1 MSKKLEEL
9 LKISFR
15 KGMTKVLTILFG
27 LPTFIV
33 AYILYVGQS
42 SKEKARYQE
51 IYKEAQGMLEAD
63 GTLDRLRAATKE
75 HLITKF
81 NYFNEEAT
89 GSKFEEKLKKQIAV
103 DEKEAITKKVDQ
115 LYREKGEEKG
125 KGFVSFLAD
134 GLKNPVLLV
143 LSFITSFPM
152 YILLLIYSN
161 PFTRYIFNRIV
172 LMILVAFGVVFV
184 VFTILH
190 LSASDPAMNVLGE
203 AATPDQVATFNRV
216 YGLDKPYIIQLFT
229 NFKKLATFNL
239 GNSYL
244 GNEDVMQAIFRKFP
258 TTMKLGIYSF
268 IIAVVVSIPVGIIS
282 AVKPNTAFDYVS
294 MFLALL
300 GLSVPAFWFGMLL
313 ILNLSINTHIL
324 PAAYTPEVP
333 ISMLMPAVVLG
344 LRSCASLARNT
355 RSAMRDVLGSD
366 YVVTAKAKGLPSN
379 KVILKHALGN
389 AMIPIVT
396 IAGIQ
401 LGLSFGGSSITEKV
415 FNIKGIGSYIV
426 DKQFLP
432 DIPAILGGV
441 VYVSML
447 ISVSNLIIDLLYV
460 ALDPRIK
467 ARLKNE

>member
-1 MSKKLEEL
+1 MNKKIEEL

-15 KGMTKVLTILFG
+15 KGMTKILTIIAG

-33 AYILYVGQS
+33 AFILYQS
-42 SKEKARYQE
+42 HAGKEKARHKE
-51 IYKEAQGMLEAD
+51 LYKEAEGQLEAD
-63 GTLDRLRAATKE
+63 GTLERLRAQTKE

-81 NYFNEEAT
+81 KYFNEEAT
-89 GSKFEEKLKKQIAV
+89 GSKFEEKLRKQQEADIKAAV
-103 DEKEAITKKVDQ
+103 EKRVDG
-115 LYREKGEEKG
+115 LYREKGEQKA

-143 LSFITSFPM
+143 LSVITSFPM

-172 LMILVAFGVVFV
+172 LMVLVAFGVVFV

-258 TTMKLGIYSF
+258 TTVRLGLSSF
-268 IIAVVVSIPVGIIS
+268 LIAVAISIPVGIIS
-282 AVKPNTAFDYVS
+282 AVKPNSAFDYVC

-313 ILNLSINTHIL
+313 ILNLSINTHVL
-324 PAAYTPEVP
+324 PASYTPGVP

-344 LRSCASLARNT
+344 LRSTASLARNT
-355 RSAMRDVLGSD
+355 RSAMREVLGQD
-366 YVVTAKAKGLPSN
+366 YIVTAKAKGLPN
-379 KVILKHALGN
+379 KRVILKHALGN
-389 AMIPIVT
+389 ALIPIVT

-441 VYVSML
+441 VYVSLL
-447 ISVSNLIIDLLYV
+447 ISVSNLVIDLLYV

-467 ARLKNE
+467 ARIKNE